1 MLETLRTDVLVVGGG
16 TGGTAAALQA
26 ARRGVQTIL
35 VSEGPWLGGML
46 TSAGVSA
53 PDGNELRAFQTGIWG
68 AFLRALRQRQ
78 PGGLNHAWV
87 SFFTY
92 DPRVGAQIFADWVQ
106 ALPNLH
112 WIQNDRPRAVIGDR
126 DRLRGVE
133 FERVRVEAKVV
144 IDATELG
151 DLLAI
156 ADVPHRWGW
165 EPQEQWQEP
174 SAPTSAQ
181 LESDDRYQR
190 YPVQSPTW
198 VVVMKDYGQSAP
210 PIPAPKSYNPDL
222 FAGAWQTPD
231 NLAFLDYGRLPGDRF
246 MINWPG
252 PGNDYGEGLQ
262 RLIQGDR
269 AHQEWMQE
277 AIAHS
282 QAFAHHIQAHWGDR
296 YGLAMDQFP
305 NQAIGGGAFALQPY
319 YRESRRV
326 IGRATVT
333 ELDLLPQ
340 PQGQV
345 AKLPCNAAGQVSAI
359 AIGNYANDH
368 HYPNW
373 DFKLQPKSMR
383 WGGRWTGTAF
393 SLPYDCLLPAQTEGL
408 LVCEKNIAVSHI
420 ANGATRLQPVVL
432 GLGQAAGMAAA
443 LAVEQNCDPR
453 SLSIR
458 DVQEALL
465 TDPDAPQAIV
475 PLYDT
480 PPEHPDWLT
489 RQRHYLDQPES
500 YPATGE
506 HGGVPAQPLISA
518 KAETLTGQF
527 EQLGEQN
534 YQLHDG
540 TNTWQ
545 LVTLDAAIDQKFK
558 ALSDRALLSV
568 TGLLNPAGH
577 WLIAEALH
585 A

>member
-1 MLETLRTDVLVVGGG
+1 MLETLRTDVLIVGGG

-26 ARRGVQTIL
+26 ARRGAQTIL

-53 PDGNELRAFQTGIWG
+53 PDGNELRALQTGIWG
-68 AFLRALRQRQ
+68 AFLKALRQRQ
-78 PGGLNHAWV
+78 PDGLNHAWV

-92 DPRVGAQIFADWVQ
+92 DPRVGSQIFADWVRE
-106 ALPNLH
+106 LPNLK
-112 WIQNDRPRAVIGDR
+112 WIQGDRPRAVIGDR

-133 FERVRVEAKVV
+133 FEQVRIEAKVV

-151 DLLAI
+151 DLLAL

-165 EPQEQWQEP
+165 EPQEEWQEP
-174 SAPTSAQ
+174 SAPTLAQ

-198 VVVMKDYGQSAP
+198 VVVMADQSQSAP
-210 PIPAPKSYNPDL
+210 PIPASTSYNPDL

-262 RLIQGDR
+262 RLIQGNR

-296 YGLAMDQFP
+296 YGLARDQFP
-305 NQAIGGGAFALQPY
+305 QQAIGGGAFALQPY

-326 IGRATVT
+326 VGSSTIT
-333 ELDLLPQ
+333 ELDLLPLH
-340 PQGQV
+340 QGQV
-345 AKLPCNAAGQVSAI
+345 AKLPCNASGQVSAI

-373 DFKLQPKSMR
+373 DFRLQPKSMR

-393 SLPYDCLLPAQTEGL
+393 SLPYDCLLPVQTEGL

-453 SLSIR
+453 SLSVR
-458 DVQEALL
+458 DLQEALL
-465 TDPDAPQAIV
+465 TDSEAPQAIV

-489 RQRHYLDQPES
+489 RQRAYLDRPEA
-500 YPATGE
+500 YPATGV
-506 HGGVPAQPLISA
+506 HGGTAATSLISA
-518 KAETLTGQF
+518 RAQTVSGQF
-527 EQLGEQN
+527 ERLGDQN
-534 YQLHDG
+534 YQLDDG
-540 TNTWQ
+540 KTVWQ
-545 LVTLDAAIDQKFK
+545 LVTLDASIDQQFK
-558 ALSDRALLSV
+558 ALSDRLSLAV
-568 TGLLNPAGH
+568 VGLINPAGH
-577 WLIAEALH
+577 WLIVEAIH
-585 A
+585 P